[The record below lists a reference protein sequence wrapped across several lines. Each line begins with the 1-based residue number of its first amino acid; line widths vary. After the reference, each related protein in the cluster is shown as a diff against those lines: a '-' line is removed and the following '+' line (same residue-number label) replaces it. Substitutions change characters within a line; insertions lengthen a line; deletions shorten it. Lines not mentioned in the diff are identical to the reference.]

1 MTEIEQK
8 SSEETVLRFFKFS
21 PYARQTRLIF
31 SSKFAKLQFKRHAKI
46 TRRVNIEWDDRR
58 EEKKNKRKDFIRRV
72 LTKNSILCEIGAR
85 L

>member
-46 TRRVNIEWDDRR
+46 TRRVNIEWDDAKIGER
-58 EEKKNKRKDFIRRV
+58 KKK
-72 LTKNSILCEIGAR
+72 TKERTSSGEC
-85 L
+85 